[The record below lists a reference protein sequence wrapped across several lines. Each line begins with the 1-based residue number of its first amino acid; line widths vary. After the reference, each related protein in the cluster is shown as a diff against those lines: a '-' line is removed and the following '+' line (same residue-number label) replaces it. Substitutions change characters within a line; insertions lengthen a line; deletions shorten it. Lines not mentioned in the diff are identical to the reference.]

1 MRVLFFFMALISPLH
16 AKTTRFEVRDAVGR
30 DVVQFVS
37 QAPLDKTVGLTSSI
51 AGWVELD
58 PERLS
63 TALKGEFEVDIRAF
77 DTGMELRNE
86 HFWGKYMTTAEFP
99 TASFV
104 FQRGESSDQ
113 KVLLN
118 QEPVRVNVQG
128 DLKIRGK
135 VKAISIP
142 LKLTYFK
149 ESEFTKQRLG
159 GNLLKISA
167 DFSIDVTRF
176 GIEFPDALKLVL
188 SKTVNLSVDVVG
200 TDALPQAVIPSP
212 PHKPTR

>member
-1 MRVLFFFMALISPLH
+1 MALISPLH

-30 DVVQFVS
+30 DVVEFIS
-37 QAPLDKTVGLTSSI
+37 QAPLDKTVGLTSGI

-58 PERLS
+58 PEGLS
-63 TALKGEFEVDIRAF
+63 TASKGEFEVDVRAF

-86 HFWGKYMTTAEFP
+86 HFREKYMATAEFP

-104 FQRGESSDQ
+104 FQQGQSSSL
-113 KVLLN
+113 KMLLN
-118 QEPVRVNVQG
+118 QKPVIVNVQG

-135 VKAISIP
+135 VRTISTP

-167 DFSIDVTRF
+167 NFSVDVTQF
-176 GIEFPDALKLVL
+176 GIEIPETLKLVL
-188 SKTVNLSVDVVG
+188 SKTVNLFVDVIG

-212 PHKPTR
+212 PPNKPTR